1 LLKKN
6 NELADTEPLQQ
17 SLMLSFVLVISTLT
31 SFIFSLAHLFFFER
45 NIGFMLLA
53 FFVIF
58 TLFLILFKVTNKY
71 TLVSFLTII
80 MMTTLFSLIILLG
93 AGNKTGLMWGLTFP
107 VIVAFTAKYR
117 NYNIWSLLFLS
128 INLIIF
134 FTPNNISFWAK
145 YSDDVIMRYLLAYII
160 TYALIEFYLRLRQQ
174 AIYERE
180 KELIETKHK
189 LLQKDKFISSLSYEI
204 RTPLNNIAGIIN
216 HQRDIINENVLE
228 EIEMSV
234 SNLAAII
241 NKISEYTEETVL
253 YITGKKTSY
262 NINSIISRL
271 SELFRTDKY
280 SKLRL
285 NLYLSDNVPDKVY
298 GDRISFMQ
306 LLISSVDFF
315 FNYSNEN
322 TLKLDIVSQ
331 KSEENSVII
340 KISGKY
346 DNLIFPQNINTDRF
360 LEDIKDLN
368 IIKKISESLGGSVT
382 ILRNNNLFTLFF
394 TFNSE
399 ILPDKDVQYKTQESL
414 KTVKHYTSKKVK
426 LKDANILLVEDD
438 IINSKVMT
446 LNIKKHVNKIIIAE
460 NGKEA
465 LDKFFE
471 TKVDIILM
479 DIRMPFMDGFKTT
492 EKIRKAEIGTG
503 SHVPIIAVTANA
515 SSDVKKRCFEVGM
528 NDYTTKPTN
537 YKLLLKKMRKLLE
550 E

>member
-1 LLKKN
+1 MLKKN